1 MNVNVYDTK
10 IKSEFKSRDDVN
22 ENENGPDD

>member
-1 MNVNVYDTK
+1 MNVNVYDMK
-10 IKSEFKSRDDVN
+10 IKSGFKSRDDIN

>member
-1 MNVNVYDTK
+1 MNMNVYYMK
-10 IKSEFKSRDDVN
+10 IKSEFKSRDDIN